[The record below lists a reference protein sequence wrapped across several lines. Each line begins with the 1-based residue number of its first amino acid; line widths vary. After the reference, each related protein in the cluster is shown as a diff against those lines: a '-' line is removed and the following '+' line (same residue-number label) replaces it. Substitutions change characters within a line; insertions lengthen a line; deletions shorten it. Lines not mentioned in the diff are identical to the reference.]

1 MRQFLRRLC
10 ILTSVVL
17 LIATATIHTDKI
29 VPPTPSLPSAPIQ
42 FNMPIVKTDLPPILG
57 HPVPHAKRD
66 ASVRYY
72 LQSSVRIKQN
82 GVVKGSGTICYYDEQ
97 TGEAW
102 VISAG
107 HLWNGNKEPG
117 SPPEEAEIELFY
129 KNDKKLPHPKTFK
142 AEIICY
148 SNRKVDI
155 AFLKFR
161 PDWVPQ
167 HYFSI
172 APKDYLLK
180 KGDVLE
186 STGCDRAEIPA
197 SYTVTI
203 IEGERVGPDLITQDN
218 SPRPGRSGGGL
229 LTTNGLLVGICW
241 GTTEG
246 DGSGYGYFVPLRKIH
261 SYTSKHKEIAWLL
274 KVPQYSYII
283 NLIPIVE
290 SNGIQRQVI
299 DRYIPVP

>member
-1 MRQFLRRLC
+1 
-10 ILTSVVL
+10 
-17 LIATATIHTDKI
+17 
-29 VPPTPSLPSAPIQ
+29 
-42 FNMPIVKTDLPPILG
+42 MPIVKTDLPPIIG
-57 HPVPHAKRD
+57 HPIPNAKRD
-66 ASVRYY
+66 ASVTYY

-82 GVVKGSGTICYYDEQ
+82 GYVKGSGTICYYDEQ

-107 HLWNGNKEPG
+107 HLWRGNKEPG
-117 SPPEEAEIELFY
+117 SPPEEAVVELFY
-129 KNDKKLPHPKTFK
+129 KNDKRLSHPKSFK

-148 SNRKVDI
+148 SNNEVDI

-167 HYFSI
+167 HYFTI

-180 KGDVLE
+180 KNDKYE

-197 SYTVTI
+197 SYTITI
-203 IEGERVGPDLITQDN
+203 IEGERRGPDLITKDN

-229 LTTNGLLVGICW
+229 LTTNGLLIGICW
-241 GTTEG
+241 GTTER

-283 NLIPIVE
+283 NMIPIVE
-290 SNGIQRQVI
+290 SNGIQRQVP